1 MKRTRTY
8 NRKQNKKTCPK
19 DEQYIFNDD
28 TSNDYLSKQ
37 NEQEDARVYYILIEK
52 EFSKLKYQFEWL
64 KGLFF

>member
-37 NEQEDARVYYILIEK
+37 NTQEDARVVLQTYWKRI
-52 EFSKLKYQFEWL
+52 
-64 KGLFF
+64 